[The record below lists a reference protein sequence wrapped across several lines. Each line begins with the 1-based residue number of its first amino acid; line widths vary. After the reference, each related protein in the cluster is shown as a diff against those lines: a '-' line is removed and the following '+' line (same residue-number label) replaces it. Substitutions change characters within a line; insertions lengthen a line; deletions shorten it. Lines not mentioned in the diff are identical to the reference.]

1 MTPKTFVIAQNVNI
15 YSGDGKH
22 QFARTGEI
30 GFYHLKKAGA
40 TGVILGHSEVK
51 DAPEVVNKKWK
62 SAIEYNLFDN
72 VVLVGE
78 DWEDLEKGWDKSS
91 EQEIKKMKD
100 KFKNKLQTILD
111 GIDKE
116 IIKKTV
122 FGYEPSWGTRGS
134 GKEDVLPPQPPQIE
148 SMCSFMREKIG
159 EGYGK
164 DIVKNIRII
173 YGGSSSPERTEEI
186 MPSENVDGLILG
198 SAGKTT
204 DWVQK
209 IGEGIQKAMRDKN
222 SIRKG
227 VLVLNWKAYE
237 LEEPHLDFLRIVKN
251 FDGNLI
257 EVYLS
262 PIATELKEVKD
273 LLVK

>member
-1 MTPKTFVIAQNVNI
+1 MEPIFLIAQNVNI

-51 DAPEVVNKKWK
+51 DEPEVVNKKWK

-91 EQEIKKMKD
+91 EAEIKEMKD
-100 KFKNKLQTILD
+100 KFKSKFLAILS
-111 GIDKE
+111 GIDKK

-134 GKEDVLPPQPPQIE
+134 GKEDVLPPQPSQIE
-148 SMCSFMREKIG
+148 SMCSFMRDNRRKVWCRCVKR
-159 EGYGK
+159 YK
-164 DIVKNIRII
+164 D
-173 YGGSSSPERTEEI
+173 
-186 MPSENVDGLILG
+186 
-198 SAGKTT
+198 
-204 DWVQK
+204 
-209 IGEGIQKAMRDKN
+209 
-222 SIRKG
+222 
-227 VLVLNWKAYE
+227 
-237 LEEPHLDFLRIVKN
+237 
-251 FDGNLI
+251 NLWG
-257 EVYLS
+257 
-262 PIATELKEVKD
+262 
-273 LLVK
+273 